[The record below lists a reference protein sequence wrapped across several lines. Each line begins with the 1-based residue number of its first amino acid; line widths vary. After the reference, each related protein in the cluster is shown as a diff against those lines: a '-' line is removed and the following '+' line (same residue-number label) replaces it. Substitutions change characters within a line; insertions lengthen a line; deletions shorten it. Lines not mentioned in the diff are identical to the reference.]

1 MVGDLILAGQVEQ
14 DGHAVGEGR
23 TCWRAGGGG
32 PPSWGFM
39 QSPFLNLPDHALSC
53 FLSFQTRKP
62 GFRTRMGLAQ
72 GTQALEAELRVS
84 LRLTDK
90 LLLPPG

>member
-1 MVGDLILAGQVEQ
+1 M
-14 DGHAVGEGR
+14 EGWG
-23 TCWRAGGGG
+23 WR
-32 PPSWGFM
+32 PPSRGFM
-39 QSPFLNLPDHALSC
+39 QSPFLNLPDHALSY

-84 LRLTDK
+84 LRLIDK
-90 LLLPPG
+90 LLLSPG

>member
-1 MVGDLILAGQVEQ
+1 MVGDLVLAGQVEQ

-32 PPSWGFM
+32 PLSRGFI
-39 QSPFLNLPDHALSC
+39 QSPFLNLPDHVPSY

-62 GFRTRMGLAQ
+62 GFRTRMGLGQ
-72 GTQALEAELRVS
+72 GTQALEAEVRVS
-84 LRLTDK
+84 LRLTGK
-90 LLLPPG
+90 LLLSPG